1 MENRDLDSDSS
12 SHDSTTTPSLRSSLR
27 AIFRWRNYSV
37 YLVTSWIFNGFIAV
51 QAFLTLYLWILGW
64 DSVVLGS
71 IISATTVV
79 GALSRLAGGYIGDI
93 VDRKRLSVIAFFLA
107 SIYFLIMGLSVDF
120 LLIVLALMTYSVM
133 DVARGG
139 SSAYIMDNI
148 PKEHSGLGLSLFTA
162 GRSFGIIALIAFWFL
177 LPLASFVGTF
187 QLLSLIGGI
196 SLILCTLVR
205 ARYLTSSTRVRQEQ
219 DRSLQDFI
227 SANSRAVK
235 MVFTVMP
242 GVMLIAFI
250 DAMSDSLF
258 RFGALIYSSG
268 FVNASGIVVITLFP
282 LLVSLPLVLKVGR
295 ISDRYSIKRVGLLV
309 YSIMP
314 FSAALMFLA
323 SYIPYWAPSSIIE
336 VADAVFSGLG
346 AVFSM
351 PFSAMILKQVNDTLW
366 WLVVL
371 TVVQKSLPRS
381 DTSKILAIFW
391 FVVYIGSSLGPFIG
405 GLIFEYVTMAT
416 LFLVALA
423 LNVIILLAIWGGGL
437 LAGDGDSGT
446 ATRTPGMQDASVD

>member
-1 MENRDLDSDSS
+1 MDSDSS
-12 SHDSTTTPSLRSSLR
+12 SHDSAAIPSLRSSLR
-27 AIFRWRNYSV
+27 TIFGWKNYSI
-37 YLVTSWIFNGFIAV
+37 YLATSWIFNGFIAV
-51 QAFLTLYLWILGW
+51 QAFLTLYLWTLGW

-79 GALSRLAGGYIGDI
+79 AALSRLAGGYIGDI
-93 VDRKRLSVIAFFLA
+93 VDRKRLSVLSFFLA

-139 SSAYIMDNI
+139 SSAYILDNI

-162 GRSFGIIALIAFWFL
+162 GRSFGIIALIVFWFL

-196 SLILCTLVR
+196 ALVLCMLVR
-205 ARYLTSSTRVRQEQ
+205 ARYLTSSAYARQAQ
-219 DRSLQDFI
+219 DRSLHDFI

-235 MVFTVMP
+235 MVLAVMP
-242 GVMLIAFI
+242 SVMVIAAI

-258 RFGALIYSSG
+258 HFGALIYSSM
-268 FVNASGIVVITLFP
+268 FVDVSGIVVLTLFP
-282 LLVSLPLVLKVGR
+282 LLVSVPLVLKVGR

-309 YSIMP
+309 YSVMP

-323 SYIPYWAPSSIIE
+323 SSIPYWAPSSIVE
-336 VADAVFSGLG
+336 AADLTFSGLG
-346 AVFSM
+346 AIFSM
-351 PFSAMILKQVNDTLW
+351 PFIAMILKQVNDTLW

-381 DTSKILAIFW
+381 DTAKILAIFW
-391 FVVYIGSSLGPFIG
+391 FVVYVASSIGPFIG
-405 GLIFEYVTMAT
+405 GLIFEYMAMST
-416 LFLVALA
+416 LFLLVFG
-423 LNVIILLAIWGGGL
+423 LNIIILLAIWVGGL
-437 LAGDGDSGT
+437 LAGGSDSGAAST
-446 ATRTPGMQDASVD
+446 VPETHDASVD